1 MTIKKSIKSH
11 LKFFDVVI
19 LIEDNDETYFRL
31 TFDKKSNQ
39 YLWNKI
45 SLIQWLYCFSKEIR
59 ENHEWQKLKLR
70 YLELKNNHLSGKKE
84 EIYKKF

>member
-39 YLWNKI
+39 YSWNKI